1 MNALFIY
8 MIKMAIYLA
17 GFFLVYWLFLN
28 RDTLYSRNRVYI
40 LLSLIA
46 SLILPLITVQTI
58 RPLNM
63 PVFGR
68 VLSEIFVSDTAL
80 DKSSSITSAS
90 GVSLYKLVFIV
101 YIAGALFF
109 GLKLIFDIAEL
120 IFIISRNKTGRNRII
135 MFHGLNTSGF
145 SVFGHIFVNDR
156 LTPEET
162 KEIIKHEQNHLSH
175 NHSFDIVLIEL
186 LRVFQWFNPIIH
198 LFSRSLRAVHEFQ
211 ADEEC
216 ISRGISVNNY
226 QKLLM
231 NQVFK
236 SRIFTIS
243 NSFSNPSLIKKRMIM
258 MTKKRSGT
266 LANIKLL
273 MVLPVIA
280 AVMVFISSCS
290 QSNKSADAGVE
301 IAPLPPPPPPPPPPV
316 GDISSEAPFV
326 EVDEMPVFKG
336 GDAGL
341 IQYIAENT
349 RYPENAKTKGI
360 QGKVI
365 VRFAVEADGSID
377 KISILKGVDP
387 ELDMEAIRVVQTLPK
402 FEKPGIKD
410 GKDVAVWY
418 MIPINFTLK

>member
-1 MNALFIY
+1 

-40 LLSLIA
+40 LFSLIA
-46 SLILPLITVQTI
+46 SLILPLITVQTV

-68 VLSEIFVSDTAL
+68 VLSEIFVSDT
-80 DKSSSITSAS
+80 DIDNSSSITAVS
-90 GVSLYKLVFIV
+90 GFSLYKLVFIV
-101 YIAGALFF
+101 YIAGVLFF

-120 IFIISRNKTGRNRII
+120 IFIIGRNKTGRNRII

-156 LTPEET
+156 LTQEET

-175 NHSFDIVLIEL
+175 NHSFDIILIEL
-186 LRVFQWFNPIIH
+186 LRVFQWFNPVIH

-236 SRIFTIS
+236 SRIFTVS

-290 QSNKSADAGVE
+290 QSNKPADAGVE
-301 IAPLPPPPPPPPPPV
+301 IAPPPPPPPPPPT
-316 GDISSEAPFV
+316 GDISSDPPFV
-326 EVDEMPVFKG
+326 EVDELPVFKG
-336 GDAGL
+336 GEAGL
-341 IQYIAENT
+341 MKYIADNT
-349 RYPENAKTKGI
+349 VYPENAKTKGI

-365 VRFAVEADGSID
+365 VRFAVETDGSVD

-387 ELDMEAIRVVQTLPK
+387 ELDSEAIRVVQTLPA

-410 GKDVAVWY
+410 GKAVPVWFA
-418 MIPINFTLK
+418 IPINYALK

>member
-1 MNALFIY
+1 

-17 GFFLVYWLFLN
+17 GFFIVYRLLLS
-28 RDTLYSRNRVYI
+28 RDTLYNRNRVYI
-40 LLSLIA
+40 LCSLIA
-46 SLILPLITVQTI
+46 SLILPLITIQTT
-58 RPLNM
+58 RQLNL

-68 VLSEIFVSDTAL
+68 VLSEIFISGTTSNN
-80 DKSSSITSAS
+80 SSAVTDIS
-90 GVSLYKLVFIV
+90 SLSVFKWLFII
-101 YIAGALFF
+101 YIAGLVFF
-109 GLKLIFDIAEL
+109 GIKLILDFLEL
-120 IFIISRNKTGRNRII
+120 IHLITSQKTWGSKIIR
-135 MFHGLNTSGF
+135 FHGLNTAGF
-145 SVFGHIFVNDR
+145 SAFGHIFVNNR

-162 KEIIKHEQNHLSH
+162 EEIIKHEQNHLSH
-175 NHSFDIVLIEL
+175 NHSFDIVLLEIIKVL
-186 LRVFQWFNPIIH
+186 QWFNPVIH

-211 ADEEC
+211 ADEGC
-216 ISRGISVNNY
+216 LNMGTSVYSY

-236 SRIFTIS
+236 SKIFTIT

-258 MTKKRSGT
+258 MTKKRSKA

-280 AVMVFISSCS
+280 ALMLFISSCT
-290 QSNKSADAGVE
+290 QSNKTDAGIE
-301 IAPLPPPPPPPPPPV
+301 LAPPPPPPPPPV
-316 GDISSEAPFV
+316 GEVSSDAPFV
-326 EVDEMPVFKG
+326 EVDELPVFKG
-336 GDAGL
+336 GEAGL
-341 IQYIAENT
+341 LQYIAENT

-365 VRFAVEADGSID
+365 VRFAVEADGSVD

-387 ELDMEAIRVVQTLPK
+387 ELDTEAIRVVQTLPK

-410 GKDVAVWY
+410 GKAVAVWF

>member
-1 MNALFIY
+1 

-17 GFFLVYWLFLN
+17 GFFIVYRLLLS
-28 RDTLYSRNRVYI
+28 RDTLYNRNRVYI
-40 LLSLIA
+40 LCSLIA
-46 SLILPLITVQTI
+46 SLILPLITIQTT
-58 RPLNM
+58 RQLNL

-68 VLSEIFVSDTAL
+68 LLSEIFISGTTSNNSSAVPDISSLSVFKWLFIIYTAGLVFFGIKLIL
-80 DKSSSITSAS
+80 DFLELIHLITSQKTWGS
-90 GVSLYKLVFIV
+90 K
-101 YIAGALFF
+101 
-109 GLKLIFDIAEL
+109 
-120 IFIISRNKTGRNRII
+120 IIR
-135 MFHGLNTSGF
+135 FHGLNTAGF
-145 SVFGHIFVNDR
+145 SAFGHIFVNNR

-162 KEIIKHEQNHLSH
+162 EEIIKHEQNHLSH
-175 NHSFDIVLIEL
+175 NHSFDIVLLEIIKVL
-186 LRVFQWFNPIIH
+186 QWFNPFIH

-211 ADEEC
+211 ADEGC
-216 ISRGISVNNY
+216 LNMGTSVYSY

-236 SRIFTIS
+236 SKIFTIT

-258 MTKKRSGT
+258 MTKKRSKA

-280 AVMVFISSCS
+280 ALMLFISSCT
-290 QSNKSADAGVE
+290 QSNKTDAGME
-301 IAPLPPPPPPPPPPV
+301 LAPPPPPPPPPV
-316 GDISSEAPFV
+316 GEVSSDAPFV
-326 EVDEMPVFKG
+326 EVDELPVFKG
-336 GDAGL
+336 GEAGL
-341 IQYIAENT
+341 LQYIAENT

-365 VRFAVEADGSID
+365 VRFAVEADGSVD

-387 ELDMEAIRVVQTLPK
+387 ELDMEAIRVVQTLSK

-410 GKDVAVWY
+410 GKAVAVWF

>member
-1 MNALFIY
+1 

-40 LLSLIA
+40 LFSLIA
-46 SLILPLITVQTI
+46 SLILPLITVQTV

-68 VLSEIFVSDTAL
+68 VLSEIFVSDT
-80 DKSSSITSAS
+80 DIDNSSSITAVS
-90 GVSLYKLVFIV
+90 GFSIYKLVFIV

-120 IFIISRNKTGRNRII
+120 IFIIGRNKTGRNRII

-156 LTPEET
+156 LTQEET

-186 LRVFQWFNPIIH
+186 LRVFQWFNPVIH

-290 QSNKSADAGVE
+290 QSNKPADAGVE
-301 IAPLPPPPPPPPPPV
+301 IAPPPPPPPPPPT
-316 GDISSEAPFV
+316 GDISSDPPFV
-326 EVDEMPVFKG
+326 EVDELPVFKG
-336 GDAGL
+336 GEAGL
-341 IQYIAENT
+341 MKYIADNT
-349 RYPENAKTKGI
+349 VYPENAKTKGI

-365 VRFAVEADGSID
+365 VRFAVETDGSVD

-387 ELDMEAIRVVQTLPK
+387 ELDSEAIRVVQTLPA

-410 GKDVAVWY
+410 GKAVPVWFA
-418 MIPINFTLK
+418 IPINYALK

>member
-40 LLSLIA
+40 LFSLIA
-46 SLILPLITVQTI
+46 SLILPLITVQTV

-68 VLSEIFVSDTAL
+68 VLSEIFVSDT
-80 DKSSSITSAS
+80 DIDNSSSITAVS
-90 GVSLYKLVFIV
+90 GFSLYKLVFIV
-101 YIAGALFF
+101 YIAGVLFF

-120 IFIISRNKTGRNRII
+120 IFIIGRNKTGRNRII

-156 LTPEET
+156 LTQEET

-186 LRVFQWFNPIIH
+186 LRVFQWFNPVIH

-290 QSNKSADAGVE
+290 QSNKPADAGVE
-301 IAPLPPPPPPPPPPV
+301 IAPPPPPPPPPPT
-316 GDISSEAPFV
+316 GDISSDPPFV
-326 EVDEMPVFKG
+326 EVDELPVFKG
-336 GDAGL
+336 GEAGL
-341 IQYIAENT
+341 MKYIADNT
-349 RYPENAKTKGI
+349 VYPENAKTKGI

-365 VRFAVEADGSID
+365 VRFAVETDGSVD

-387 ELDMEAIRVVQTLPK
+387 ELDSEAIRVVQTLPA

-410 GKDVAVWY
+410 GKAVPVWF
-418 MIPINFTLK
+418 MIPINYTLK